1 MHKIKV
7 HFGLETINYN
17 KVDPVI

>member
-7 HFGLETINYN
+7 HVLTVKYN